1 MTDDA
6 GSVVTV
12 SGRVA
17 PEDLGR
23 VLPHEHTFIDMVT
36 PWYHPPD
43 TAVERRLA
51 EEPIALDNLW
61 YVRRHPQQHRDN
73 MRLDSL
79 DEAVA
84 EVTRA
89 KRAGVDAIVDVTP
102 KHIGGDPERVRA
114 VARETGITYV
124 HGTAYYLQSAH
135 PDRIADQGV
144 EDLADEFVADVR
156 EGIGTTDV
164 RAGLVGEIGLS
175 DTIYEDEEKVL
186 RAGARAAL
194 RTGAPLMVHPPG
206 RTPEAQRGRTYPS
219 SRWGLDVLDI
229 VAEEGLPADR
239 VVICH
244 MDRTLYEQLEYQEAL
259 ADRGAYIEYDLW
271 GTELYHEEYDDGYL
285 ADAQR
290 VDAVTHL
297 VDAGY
302 ADRLLFSHDVCLKI
316 QRTAYGGFGYAHLP
330 ENVLPMLRGRG
341 VADATLEQI
350 TVENPARLL
359 TFDPPEPN

>member
-1 MTDDA
+1 MQFLPRWLQPLAEDWQDLA
-6 GSVVTV
+6 GQLP
-12 SGRVA
+12 A
-17 PEDLGR
+17 HPAQEPPAQPPE
-23 VLPHEHTFIDMVT
+23 
-36 PWYHPPD
+36 
-43 TAVERRLA
+43 TAVERRIA
-51 EEPIALDNLW
+51 EEPVSLENLW
-61 YVRRHPQQHRDN
+61 YVRRHPQQHREN

-79 DEAVA
+79 EEAVS
-84 EVTRA
+84 EVSRA
-89 KRAGVDAIVDVTP
+89 KRAGVDAVVDVTP
-102 KHIGGDPERVRA
+102 KHIGGDPEGVRA
-114 VARETGITYV
+114 VARETGLTYV

-135 PDRIADQGV
+135 PPGIADRSV
-144 EDLADEFVADVR
+144 EDLADEFSSDIR
-156 EGIGTTDV
+156 TGIGETDV

-175 DTIYEDEEKVL
+175 DTIYPDEEKVL
-186 RAGARAAL
+186 RAGARAAC

-206 RTPEAQRGRTYPS
+206 RTPTAQRGRTYPS
-219 SRWGLDVLDI
+219 SRWGLDILDI

-244 MDRTLYEQLEYQEAL
+244 MDRTLYEQLEYQEEL

-290 VDAVTHL
+290 IDAVMHL
-297 VDAGY
+297 IEEGF
-302 ADRLLFSHDVCLKI
+302 ADRLLFSHDVCLKL

-341 VADATLEQI
+341 VDSDVLTQI

-359 TFDPPEPN
+359 TFGEPEPASA